1 MGLLQWLLLS
11 IRRAF
16 ESTLG
21 DSDLLAPVALLRLPQ
36 LLPLDAVQLGYP
48 FAFLGVA
55 KPRLLRGCELPF
67 FQRFQITVLG
77 HALGFAAIDD
87 GFSFPC
93 IVRLALEEGD
103 GSTDQAFTVCA
114 KRFQRLFLPL
124 VDALN
129 LAAVDRDGR
138 ILVFFEA
145 VHLIAVQGT
154 DLVRLPALLLLLLRF
169 LTLLALGDCGFRSPP
184 DIGGE
189 RTSLILL
196 CGDRFGLV
204 SVFRLATELPSRALF
219 FDNGLPVLDT
229 PLGFFSERTPAG
241 VPRVSFPPAGDFRRS
256 AVPPLLST
264 RPFSVSRPSSVQSCG
279 APRVSRVPLRVRQ
292 ARGTRA
298 LAPSHGRC
306 SRRRAPD
313 RHWP

>member
-114 KRFQRLFLPL
+114 KRFQRLFSRSSMLWIWRL
-124 VDALN
+124 WIAM
-129 LAAVDRDGR
+129 AVSS
-138 ILVFFEA
+138 F
-145 VHLIAVQGT
+145 
-154 DLVRLPALLLLLLRF
+154 
-169 LTLLALGDCGFRSPP
+169 
-184 DIGGE
+184 
-189 RTSLILL
+189 SLKL
-196 CGDRFGLV
+196 CI
-204 SVFRLATELPSRALF
+204 SSR
-219 FDNGLPVLDT
+219 
-229 PLGFFSERTPAG
+229 
-241 VPRVSFPPAGDFRRS
+241 
-256 AVPPLLST
+256 
-264 RPFSVSRPSSVQSCG
+264 C
-279 APRVSRVPLRVRQ
+279 RVRTWSVC
-292 ARGTRA
+292 R
-298 LAPSHGRC
+298 RC
-306 SRRRAPD
+306 SSCCCAF
-313 RHWP
+313 

>member
-229 PLGFFSERTPAG
+229 PLGFFSERLLPAF
-241 VPRVSFPPAGDFRRS
+241 RAFPFLLPAIFGDPPFLRFCRLGLSLCLGLHLFSPAALLAFREFLC
-256 AVPPLLST
+256 A
-264 RPFSVSRPSSVQSCG
+264 FG
-279 APRVSRVPLRVRQ
+279 K
-292 ARGTRA
+292 RA
-298 LAPSHGRC
+298 ELGL
-306 SRRRAPD
+306 
-313 RHWP
+313 